1 MKNSIAEYAAQFVN
15 NTSRNIFLTGKA
27 GTGKTTFL
35 RYIIRNTFKNSVIVA
50 PTGIAAIN
58 AGGVT
63 IHSLFQLPFGAF
75 VPENSVSSDPN
86 ASQRINT
93 PASIFHNFQMNMAKR
108 RVLQEL
114 ELLII
119 DEVSMLRA
127 DVLDAID
134 MVLKH
139 IRRRKNESF
148 GGVQVLFIGDLLQLP
163 PIVKDEEWTYLKKYY
178 QSIFFF
184 EARALKEKPLLH
196 LELDKIYRQSDD
208 NFIRVLNNL
217 RNNVVTPEDVLLL
230 NKYYQP
236 GFIPKDN
243 YIQLTTHNYKADS
256 INKESLLRLSG
267 KSYFYKAQV
276 EGDFNET
283 AYPLE
288 PQLELKLGAQ
298 VMFVKNDQALEKR
311 YYNGKIGKVIGLMEN
326 EISVLF
332 EEENRTIAVPTYEWQ
347 NIRYKVDPISNHIEE
362 TVMGTFT
369 HFPIKLAWAI
379 TVHKSQG
386 LTFQKA
392 IVDIGSA
399 FAPGQVY
406 VALSRLTSLEGLVL
420 SSQIN
425 YQSLKE
431 DQNITTFSETKASQ
445 ESLQPALEEASLEFY
460 RTYLSNCFDF
470 TSILQFLITHVN
482 SYDKNESKSVK
493 QKYQDWATNLLSDFR
508 AEKIQADKFIKQ
520 LLEILYTT
528 KSDYKIILLDRVKK
542 ATVYFT
548 DVLKA
553 NAKKVSQQ
561 ANQLTDEMQVKGY
574 ASTLAELEEIIFRQL
589 QLITKA
595 LGLVTSLNENKSFT
609 KEYINTDELNRERA
623 KELPAFPKGGK
634 RKKPQKGDSRE
645 LSYRYYKEGK
655 SPSEIATL
663 REITISTV
671 EGHLSYY
678 VGLGLIDLFQFISK
692 EKYETI
698 KNVAVGLEKPFA
710 GVIKERL
717 GESYTFSEIRM
728 AMAYFQNSN
737 KKQILG

>member
-1 MKNSIAEYAAQFVN
+1 MKNSMAEYAAQFVN

-35 RYIIRNTFKNSVIVA
+35 RYIIRNTFKNAVIVA

-86 ASQRINT
+86 ALQRINT
-93 PASIFHNFQMNMAKR
+93 PASLIHNFQMNQVKR
-108 RVLQEL
+108 SVLQEL

-134 MVLKH
+134 LVLRS
-139 IRRRKNESF
+139 IRKRKYESF

-163 PIVKDEEWTYLKKYY
+163 PIVKEEEWTYLKKYY

-196 LELDKIYRQSDD
+196 LELDKIYRQADD

-256 INKESLLRLSG
+256 INKESLQRLSG
-267 KSYFYKAQV
+267 KSCFYKAQV
-276 EGDFNET
+276 EGVFNET

-288 PQLELKLGAQ
+288 LQLELKMGAQ

-311 YYNGKIGKVIGLMEN
+311 YYNGKIGKVIGLLEN

-332 EEENRTIAVPTYEWQ
+332 EEENRTIIVPTYEWQ
-347 NIRYKVDPISNHIEE
+347 NVRYKVDPISNQIEE
-362 TVMGTFT
+362 TVLGTFT

-406 VALSRLTSLEGLVL
+406 VALSRLTSLDGLVL

-431 DQNITTFSETKASQ
+431 DQNITTFSETKASP

-460 RTYLSNCFDF
+460 RTYLSNCFDL
-470 TSILQFLITHVN
+470 TNLLQHFITHAN
-482 SYDKNESKSVK
+482 SYDKSEGKSTK
-493 QKYQDWATNLLSDFR
+493 QKYQVWATDLLSEFR
-508 AEKIQADKFIKQ
+508 VEKTQADKFIKQ
-520 LLEILYTT
+520 LQEIIIPTN
-528 KSDYKIILLDRVKK
+528 SNYKVNLLDRVQK
-542 ATVYFT
+542 ATAYFT
-548 DVLKA
+548 NMLKGY
-553 NAKKVSQQ
+553 AKKISQH
-561 ANQLTDEMQVKGY
+561 ALQLTDEMQVKGY
-574 ASTLAELEEIIFRQL
+574 ASNLADMEEIIFRQM
-589 QLITKA
+589 QLITKG

-609 KEYINTDELNRERA
+609 KEFINTDELNKERIN
-623 KELPAFPKGGK
+623 ELPVFPKGGRK
-634 RKKPQKGDSRE
+634 KKPQKGESRE
-645 LSYRYYKEGK
+645 LSYQYHKEGK
-655 SPSEIATL
+655 NPTEIATL
-663 REITISTV
+663 RELTISTV

-678 VGLGLIDLFQFISK
+678 VGLGLIDVFQFISK

-698 KNVAVGLEKPFA
+698 KGVAIALDKPLA
-710 GVIKERL
+710 GVIKEKL
-717 GESYTFSEIRM
+717 GESVTFSEIRM
-728 AMAYFQNSN
+728 AMAYYQNSN
-737 KKQILG
+737 KKPVLD

>member
-1 MKNSIAEYAAQFVN
+1 MKNSMAEYAAQFVN

-35 RYIIRNTFKNSVIVA
+35 RYIIRNTFKNAVIVA

-75 VPENSVSSDPN
+75 VPENSVTSDPN
-86 ASQRINT
+86 SQQRINT
-93 PASIFHNFQMNMAKR
+93 PASIFHNFQMNQVKR
-108 RVLQEL
+108 SVLQEL

-134 MVLKH
+134 LVLRS
-139 IRRRKNESF
+139 IRKRKYESF

-196 LELDKIYRQSDD
+196 LELDKIYRQDDD

-217 RNNVVTPEDVLLL
+217 RKNVVTPEDVLLL

-236 GFIPKDN
+236 GFVPKEN

-256 INKESLLRLSG
+256 INKESLQRLSG
-267 KSYFYKAQV
+267 KSYIYKAQV

-288 PQLELKLGAQ
+288 SQLELKMGAQ

-311 YYNGKIGKVIGLMEN
+311 YYNGKIGKVIGLLEN

-332 EEENRTIAVPTYEWQ
+332 EEENSTIIVPRYEWQ
-347 NIRYKVDPISNHIEE
+347 NVRYKVDPISNKIEE

-406 VALSRLTSLEGLVL
+406 VALSRLTSLNGLVL

-431 DQNITTFSETKASQ
+431 DQNITTFSETKASP

-460 RTYLSNCFDF
+460 RTYLSNCFDL
-470 TSILQFLITHVN
+470 TNILQQFITHAN
-482 SYDKNESKSVK
+482 SYDKHESKSTK
-493 QKYQDWATNLLSDFR
+493 QKYQVWATELLSDFR
-508 AEKIQADKFIKQ
+508 VEKSQADKFIKQ
-520 LLEILYTT
+520 LQEIIIPTNIN
-528 KSDYKIILLDRVKK
+528 YKANLLDRVQK
-542 ATVYFT
+542 ATIYFT
-548 DVLKA
+548 NMLKGY
-553 NAKKVSQQ
+553 AKKISQH
-561 ANQLTDEMQVKGY
+561 ALQLTDEMQVKGY
-574 ASTLAELEEIIFRQL
+574 ASTLADMEEIIFRQM

-609 KEYINTDELNRERA
+609 KEFINTDELNKERIN
-623 KELPAFPKGGK
+623 ELPVFPKGSRK
-634 RKKPQKGDSRE
+634 KKPQKGDSRE
-645 LSYRYYKEGK
+645 LSYQYYKEGK
-655 SPSEIATL
+655 NPTEIATL
-663 REITISTV
+663 RELTISTV

-678 VGLGLIDLFQFISK
+678 VGLGLIDVFQFISK

-698 KNVAVGLEKPFA
+698 KGVAIALDKPLA

-717 GESYTFSEIRM
+717 GESFTFSEIRM
-728 AMAYFQNSN
+728 AIAYYQNSN
-737 KKQILG
+737 KKPVLD